1 MLLQDMLSSP
11 TWQPQLYQTRE
22 EKNEEIISKF
32 SDLNLTIK
40 SNTKQR
46 DESSRRSDLWK
57 IRNAIETLDWR
68 YEQSKL

>member
-68 YEQSKL
+68 